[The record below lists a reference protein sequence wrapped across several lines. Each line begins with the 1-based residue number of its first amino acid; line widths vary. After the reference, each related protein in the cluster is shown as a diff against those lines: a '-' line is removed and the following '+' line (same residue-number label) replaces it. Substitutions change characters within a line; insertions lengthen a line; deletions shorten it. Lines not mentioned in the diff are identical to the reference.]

1 MENEQENSSP
11 RVRGARRGS
20 ETQPASEVVVL
31 IDEAIAC
38 LPATDAEIEVAKRY
52 GGTGD
57 FKTRMLTARD
67 KMLAIR
73 SKLLGHD

>member
-1 MENEQENSSP
+1 MSTE
-11 RVRGARRGS
+11 
-20 ETQPASEVVVL
+20 SEVESAPRARSKRAAETRPEMVVL

-52 GGTGD
+52 GGHVE
-57 FKTRMLTARD
+57 FKSRMLTARE

-73 SKLLGHD
+73 AKLMTAA